1 MQLYN
6 LWPQAHLHTQWPGSG
21 LMGDLSFDQFYASDV
36 PGMASAVTQQ
46 STMRAAGAALLDR
59 IGPAIVLT
67 HSQSGPYGW
76 LIADARPTLVKGLLQ
91 VEPSGPPFY
100 DVVQLG
106 APTWFADG
114 NLSRPWGIAAI
125 PLTYSPAVSDPAQLA
140 FVQEATADNPDV
152 VRCRLQTAPAHQ
164 LPTLQGIP
172 IVIIASQASYH
183 ASYDHCTS
191 KYLTQ
196 AGVEN
201 TFVRLESVGITGNG
215 HMMMLEK
222 NNLDIAA
229 FMAQWLR
236 ENVEGKAKGKKEK
249 GKGKDKDKDKEKK
262 GH

>member
-1 MQLYN
+1 MN
-6 LWPQAHLHTQWPGSG
+6 TIKPGRHLIGVAAALLLGGAAQVRAQDRSHFMDGLTDPSKHAIEVKSQGYFFAGGRYFTAADGTGPFMVDQMYVEYQIPKEVRHPYPIVLIHGSG

-67 HSQSGPYGW
+67 HSQSGPYEW

-140 FVQEATADNPDV
+140 FVEEATADKPDV

-172 IVIIASQASYH
+172 IVIIASQASDH
-183 ASYDHCTS
+183 AS
-191 KYLTQ
+191 
-196 AGVEN
+196 
-201 TFVRLESVGITGNG
+201 
-215 HMMMLEK
+215 
-222 NNLDIAA
+222 
-229 FMAQWLR
+229 
-236 ENVEGKAKGKKEK
+236 
-249 GKGKDKDKDKEKK
+249 
-262 GH
+262 